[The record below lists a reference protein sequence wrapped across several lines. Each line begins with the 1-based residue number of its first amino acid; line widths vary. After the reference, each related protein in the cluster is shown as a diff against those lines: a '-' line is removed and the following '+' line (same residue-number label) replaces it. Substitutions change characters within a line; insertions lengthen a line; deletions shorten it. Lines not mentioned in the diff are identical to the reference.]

1 MTFAFIFDS
10 VGGTEWILLLGVILI
25 VIGPK
30 NLPAAAR
37 KLGGMMTK
45 LRRAA
50 DEFKRQVMAMDNEIR
65 QAADEAMK
73 TDYVETPTGGDS
85 SADGSEDRAETDYYG
100 GEYNPDSPYPG
111 HDYYDETQDA
121 TSGGSEMGDGDATAA
136 EVAAPEA
143 AKPEPVKTEPE
154 KPVRKPPA
162 DPYAI
167 TITVSTSA
175 SAKTKSKSKSKSKD
189 AT

>member
-73 TDYVETPTGGDS
+73 TDYVETPAGGDS

-121 TSGGSEMGDGDATAA
+121 SSGGSEMGDGDATAA
-136 EVAAPEA
+136 QEPAAS
-143 AKPEPVKTEPE
+143 EPE
-154 KPVRKPPA
+154 KTEAAETPPVRKPPA

-167 TITVSTSA
+167 TITVSTA
-175 SAKTKSKSKSKSKD
+175 AKAKTKSKSKD

>member
-50 DEFKRQVMAMDNEIR
+50 DEFKRQIMTMDNEIR
-65 QAADEAMK
+65 QAADDALK
-73 TDYVETPTGGDS
+73 TDYVETPASGDASSGS

-121 TSGGSEMGDGDATAA
+121 TSGGSEMGDGDATVA
-136 EVAAPEA
+136 EAAAPA
-143 AKPEPVKTEPE
+143 PEPAKTEPA
-154 KPVRKPPA
+154 KPARKPPA

-167 TITVSTSA
+167 TITVSTA
-175 SAKTKSKSKSKSKD
+175 KSKSKD
-189 AT
+189 AS